1 MEKKN
6 SLNFVF
12 LAFAPHGLGIS
23 GGDRIFIE
31 LARRWQKKC
40 SVNIYTWEEGYEMCQ
55 RQHLEASSNLKF
67 SLINM
72 GIVCRMG
79 FLFCYFARILRA
91 ILLALFLRLE
101 NNTIVYSASEFWMDS
116 LPAAILKVRYP
127 HIRWVAAWFQT
138 APNPWVGYSEGE
150 RAQKYNLSALLY
162 WLMQLPVKPI
172 ISKFAD
178 FILVNNEEEKKHF
191 LSKTN
196 SGKTIVVLG
205 AVDSEAINRFRRH
218 YSKQYPKVYKK
229 YDAVFQGRFH
239 PQKGVVELIDIWRIV
254 VNRKPNAKLALIGD
268 GPLMNKVR
276 ERIIKL
282 NLQKNCEL
290 FGYVFDGDKKYQIFL
305 ESKLVVHPAYY
316 DSGGM
321 AAAEA
326 MGFGLPCVGF
336 DLLSYKSYYPYGM
349 IKVKIGDLDAF
360 AKKII
365 ELIKNETLREKI
377 GREAKKM
384 IKKNWS
390 WDKRATEVLSYIKL
404 G

>member
-40 SVNIYTWEEGYEMCQ
+40 SVNIYTWEEGYKMCQ
-55 RQHLEASSNLKF
+55 RQHLEASRNLKF
-67 SLINM
+67 SLYNM

-91 ILLALFLRLE
+91 ILLTFFLKLE
-101 NNTIVYSASEFWMDS
+101 KNTIVYSASEFWMDS
-116 LPAAILKVRYP
+116 LPAAILKVRDS

-138 APNPWVGYSEGE
+138 APKPWTGYSEGE

-178 FILVNNEEEKKHF
+178 FILVNNEEEKRHF
-191 LSKTN
+191 PSKA
-196 SGKTIVVLG
+196 IVVLG
-205 AVDSEAINRFRRH
+205 AVDLEAINNFKKH
-218 YSKQYPKVYKK
+218 YSKQYPQVHKS

-239 PQKGVVELIDIWRIV
+239 PQKGVVELIDIWRLV
-254 VNRKPNAKLALIGD
+254 VNKKPNAKLALIGD
-268 GPLMNKVR
+268 GPLMKKVK
-276 ERIIKL
+276 ERIVEL
-282 NLQKNCEL
+282 DLQKSCDL
-290 FGYVFDGDKKYQIFL
+290 FGYVFDGDKKFQIFSK
-305 ESKLVVHPAYY
+305 SKLVVHPAYY

-326 MGFGLPCVGF
+326 MAFGLPCVGF
-336 DLLSYKSYYPYGM
+336 DLPSYKSYYPYGM

-365 ELIKNETLREKI
+365 ELIENETLREKI
-377 GREAKKM
+377 GREGEDM
-384 IKKNWS
+384 IKKNSS
-390 WDKRATEVLSYIKL
+390 WEKRAEEIFNEIHQ
-404 G
+404 

>member
-40 SVNIYTWEEGYEMCQ
+40 PVNIYTWEEGYKMCQ
-55 RQHLEASSNLKF
+55 RQHLETSGNLRF
-67 SLINM
+67 SLYNM

-91 ILLALFLRLE
+91 ILLAFFLKLE
-101 NNTIVYSASEFWMDS
+101 KNTIVYSASEFWMDS
-116 LPAAILKVRYP
+116 LPAVILKVRYP
-127 HIRWVAAWFQT
+127 HIRWVAAWYQT
-138 APNPWVGYSEGE
+138 APKPWIGYSEGE
-150 RAQKYNLSALLY
+150 RAQEYNVSAFLY
-162 WLMQLPVKPI
+162 WLVQLPIKPL

-178 FILVNNEEEKKHF
+178 FVLVNNEEEKKHF
-191 LSKTN
+191 PSQTSL
-196 SGKTIVVLG
+196 GKTIVVLG
-205 AVDSEAINRFRRH
+205 AVDLETIESFKKLNV
-218 YSKQYPKVYKK
+218 KQHLLVNKK

-239 PQKGVVELIDIWRIV
+239 PQKGVVELIDIWRLV
-254 VNRKPNAKLALIGD
+254 VNKKPNAKLALIGD

-290 FGYVFDGDKKYQIFL
+290 FGYVFDGDKKYQIFF
-305 ESKLVVHPAYY
+305 ESKLVVHPAFY

-326 MGFGLPCVGF
+326 MVFGLPCVGF
-336 DLLSYKSYYPYGM
+336 DLSSYKSYYPCGM
-349 IKVKIGDLDAF
+349 IKVKIGDLDTF
-360 AKKII
+360 AKKIV
-365 ELIKNETLREKI
+365 ELIENETKREKI
-377 GREAKKM
+377 GQEGEDM
-384 IKKNWS
+384 IKKNSS
-390 WDKRATEVLSYIKL
+390 WEKRAEEIFNEIH
-404 G
+404 

>member
-40 SVNIYTWEEGYEMCQ
+40 SVNIYTWEEGYKMCQ
-55 RQHLEASSNLKF
+55 RQHLEASRNLKF
-67 SLINM
+67 SLYNM
-72 GIVCRMG
+72 GIVCRIG

-91 ILLALFLRLE
+91 ILLAFFLKLE
-101 NNTIVYSASEFWMDS
+101 KNTIVYSASEFWMDS
-116 LPAAILKVRYP
+116 LPAVILKVRYP

-138 APNPWVGYSEGE
+138 APKPWTGYSEGE
-150 RAQKYNLSALLY
+150 RAHKYNLSALVY

-178 FILVNNEEEKKHF
+178 LILVNNKEEKRHF
-191 LSKTN
+191 PSKT
-196 SGKTIVVLG
+196 SSSKTIVVLG
-205 AVDSEAINRFRRH
+205 AVDLETIESFKKLNVKQHLLIN
-218 YSKQYPKVYKK
+218 KK

-239 PQKGVVELIDIWRIV
+239 PQKGVVELIDIWRLV
-254 VNRKPNAKLALIGD
+254 VNKKPYAKLALIGD
-268 GPLMNKVR
+268 GPLMKKVK
-276 ERIIKL
+276 ERIVEL
-282 NLQKNCEL
+282 DLQKNCDL
-290 FGYVFDGDKKYQIFL
+290 FGYVFDGDKKFQLFSK
-305 ESKLVVHPAYY
+305 SKLVVHPAYY

-321 AAAEA
+321 AASEA
-326 MGFGLPCVGF
+326 MVFGLPCVGF
-336 DLLSYKSYYPYGM
+336 DLPSYKSYYPYGM
-349 IKVKIGDLDAF
+349 IKVKIDDLDAF
-360 AKKII
+360 AKII
-365 ELIKNETLREKI
+365 IKLIEDDQLREKI
-377 GREAKKM
+377 GREAEGM
-384 IKKNWS
+384 IRKNWS

>member
-40 SVNIYTWEEGYEMCQ
+40 SVNIYTWEEGYKMCQ
-55 RQHLEASSNLKF
+55 RQHLEASSNLRF
-67 SLINM
+67 SLYNM
-72 GIVCRMG
+72 GIVCHMG
-79 FLFCYFARILRA
+79 FLICYFARILRA
-91 ILLALFLRLE
+91 ILLAFFLKLE
-101 NNTIVYSASEFWMDS
+101 ENTIVYSASEFWMDS
-116 LPAAILKVRYP
+116 LPAAILKVRYSY
-127 HIRWVAAWFQT
+127 ICWVAAWFQT
-138 APNPWVGYSEGE
+138 APKPWIGYSEGE

-172 ISKFAD
+172 ISKLAD
-178 FILVNNEEEKKHF
+178 FILVNNEEEKRHF
-191 LSKTN
+191 PSKTS

-205 AVDSEAINRFRRH
+205 AVDLETIESFK
-218 YSKQYPKVYKK
+218 KQSVKQHLLVNKK

-239 PQKGVVELIDIWRIV
+239 PQKGVVELINIWRLV
-254 VNRKPNAKLALIGD
+254 VNKKPNAKLALIGD

-290 FGYVFDGDKKYQIFL
+290 FGYVFDGDKKYQIFIK
-305 ESKLVVHPAYY
+305 SKLVVHPAFY

-326 MGFGLPCVGF
+326 MAFGLPCVGF
-336 DLLSYKSYYPYGM
+336 DLPSYKSYYPYGM
-349 IKVKIGDLDAF
+349 IKVKIGDLNAF

-365 ELIKNETLREKI
+365 ELIENKTLRENT
-377 GREAKKM
+377 GREGEDM
-384 IKKNWS
+384 IKKNSS
-390 WDKRATEVLSYIKL
+390 WDKRAEGIFNEIHQ
-404 G
+404 

>member
-12 LAFAPHGLGIS
+12 LAFAPHGFGIS

-40 SVNIYTWEEGYEMCQ
+40 SVNIYTWEEGYKMCQ

-67 SLINM
+67 SLYNM
-72 GIVCRMG
+72 RIVCRMG

-91 ILLALFLRLE
+91 ILLSFFLKLE
-101 NNTIVYSASEFWMDS
+101 KNTIVYSASEFWMDS
-116 LPAAILKVRYP
+116 LPAFIIKVRYS

-138 APNPWVGYSEGE
+138 APKPWIGYSEGE

-191 LSKTN
+191 PSQTS

-205 AVDSEAINRFRRH
+205 AVDLETIESFKKLNV
-218 YSKQYPKVYKK
+218 KQQILVNKK

-239 PQKGVVELIDIWRIV
+239 PQKGVVELIDIWRLV
-254 VNRKPNAKLALIGD
+254 VNKKPNAKLALIGD

-290 FGYVFDGDKKYQIFL
+290 FGYVFDGDKKYQIFF
-305 ESKLVVHPAYY
+305 ESKLVVHPAFY

-326 MGFGLPCVGF
+326 MVFGLPCVGF
-336 DLLSYKSYYPYGM
+336 DLPSYKSYYPCGM
-349 IKVKIGDLDAF
+349 IKVKIGDLNTF
-360 AKKII
+360 AKKIV
-365 ELIKNETLREKI
+365 ELIEDQTRREKI
-377 GREAKKM
+377 GQKGENM
-384 IKKNWS
+384 IKKNSS
-390 WDKRATEVLSYIKL
+390 WDKRAEEIFNEIHQ
-404 G
+404 

>member
-40 SVNIYTWEEGYEMCQ
+40 SVNIYTWEEGYKMCQ

-67 SLINM
+67 SLYNM

-79 FLFCYFARILRA
+79 FLFCYFVRIFRA
-91 ILLALFLRLE
+91 ILLSFFLKLE
-101 NNTIVYSASEFWMDS
+101 KNTIVYSASEFWMDS
-116 LPAAILKVRYP
+116 LPAVILKIRYP

-138 APNPWVGYSEGE
+138 APKPWIGYSEGE
-150 RAQKYNLSALLY
+150 RAQKYNVSAFLY
-162 WLMQLPVKPI
+162 WLMQLPIKPI

-178 FILVNNEEEKKHF
+178 FVLVNNEEEKKHF
-191 LSKTN
+191 PSQTS
-196 SGKTIVVLG
+196 SGKAIVLLG
-205 AVDSEAINRFRRH
+205 AVDLETIESFKKLNV
-218 YSKQYPKVYKK
+218 KQHLLVNKK

-239 PQKGVVELIDIWRIV
+239 PQKGVVELIDIWRLV
-254 VNRKPNAKLALIGD
+254 VNKKPNAKLALIGD

-290 FGYVFDGDKKYQIFL
+290 FGYVFDGDKKYQIFF
-305 ESKLVVHPAYY
+305 ESKLVVHPAFY

-326 MGFGLPCVGF
+326 MVFGLPCVGF
-336 DLLSYKSYYPYGM
+336 DLSSYKSYYPRGM
-349 IKVKIGDLDAF
+349 IRVKIGDLDTF
-360 AKKII
+360 AKKIV
-365 ELIKNETLREKI
+365 ELIENETRRKTI
-377 GREAKKM
+377 GQEGEDM
-384 IKKNWS
+384 IKKNSS
-390 WDKRATEVLSYIKL
+390 WDKRAEEIFNEIRQ
-404 G
+404 

>member
-40 SVNIYTWEEGYEMCQ
+40 SVNIYTWEEGYKMCQ
-55 RQHLEASSNLKF
+55 GQHLEASSNLRF
-67 SLINM
+67 SLYNM

-79 FLFCYFARILRA
+79 FLFCYFVRIFKA
-91 ILLALFLRLE
+91 ILLAFFLKLE
-101 NNTIVYSASEFWMDS
+101 KNTIVYSASEFWMDS

-138 APNPWVGYSEGE
+138 APKPWIGYSEGE
-150 RAQKYNLSALLY
+150 RAQKYNVSAFLY
-162 WLMQLPVKPI
+162 WLTQLPIKPI

-178 FILVNNEEEKKHF
+178 FVLVNNEEEKKHF
-191 LSKTN
+191 PSQTS

-205 AVDSEAINRFRRH
+205 AVDLETIESFKKLNV
-218 YSKQYPKVYKK
+218 KQHLLVNKK

-239 PQKGVVELIDIWRIV
+239 PQKGVVELIDIWRLV
-254 VNRKPNAKLALIGD
+254 VDKKPNAKLALIGD

-290 FGYVFDGDKKYQIFL
+290 FGYVFDGDKKYQIFFG
-305 ESKLVVHPAYY
+305 SKLVVHPAFY

-326 MGFGLPCVGF
+326 MAFGLPCVGF
-336 DLLSYKSYYPYGM
+336 DLSSYKSYYPCGM
-349 IKVKIGDLDAF
+349 IKVKIGDLDTF
-360 AKKII
+360 AKKIV
-365 ELIKNETLREKI
+365 ELIEDETRREKI
-377 GREAKKM
+377 GQEGEDM
-384 IKKNWS
+384 IKKNSS
-390 WDKRATEVLSYIKL
+390 WEKRAEEIFNEIRQ
-404 G
+404 